1 MEPRDN
7 ASAARSCLVIL
18 AIGAVLLLVAC
29 VLIALR
35 IAPVDILP
43 EKPTPTAVRPEPHA
57 SPATS
62 SSGGTLTF
70 AVMDVGQGMS
80 VVIITPDGYSMVIDG
95 GKSGERVRQE
105 VIPFLQ
111 DHGVTQLDY
120 VVMTHPDQDHIG
132 GLPALLE
139 AMPVRA
145 WVDPVIETTNQSY
158 EKALKLVQDRNITPI
173 RARRGGTLDLGPLVK
188 ADILWPPDGLYAPQ
202 SDSADNNNSVVIKI
216 TYGDRSFL
224 ITGDI
229 QEAAERQLVEQE
241 QAEELH
247 SDVLVVAHHGSKTSS
262 SGDFLDAVTPS
273 IAIIP
278 VGAGNQYG
286 HPNDEVLQRLTMRGI
301 EIYRTDQDGR
311 VVVTSDGTTMS
322 VKTSAVNP

>member
-18 AIGAVLLLVAC
+18 AVGAVLLLVAC

-35 IAPVDILP
+35 VSPVDILP
-43 EKPTPTAVRPEPHA
+43 EKATPTATRPQPHP
-57 SPATS
+57 SPAA
-62 SSGGTLTF
+62 SSGGILTF

-80 VVIITPDGYSMVIDG
+80 VVVVTPDGYSMVVDG

-105 VIPFLQ
+105 VIPYLQ
-111 DHGVTQLDY
+111 AKGVNQIDY

-158 EKALKLVQDRNITPI
+158 EKALQIVQQRNITPI
-173 RARRGGTLDLGPLVK
+173 RAKRGGTLDLGPQVS
-188 ADILWPPDGLYAPQ
+188 AEILWPPDPLYAPQ
-202 SDSADNNNSVVIKI
+202 SESADNNNSIVIKI
-216 TYGDRSFL
+216 TYGDTSFL

-229 QEAAERQLVEQE
+229 EEAAERLLVEQE
-241 QAEELH
+241 QNEDLK
-247 SDVLVVAHHGSKTSS
+247 SDVLVVPHHGSKSS
-262 SGDFLDAVTPS
+262 SSADFLDVVSPS
-273 IAIIP
+273 VAIIP

-286 HPNDEVLQRLTMRGI
+286 HPTDEVIQRLRMRGI
-301 EIYRTDQDGR
+301 DIYRTDLDGR
-311 VVVTSDGTTMS
+311 VEVTSDGSTFS
-322 VKTSAVNP
+322 VSTVAGGS